1 VCGYPQL
8 SQDVGP
14 VRVPIVQEMESG
26 DTSHPC
32 SGFRSFMVSQFD
44 AGRARPFG
52 GDVVGG
58 AYIRGGSGHYGVQG
72 VNKRPAKT
80 N

>member
-1 VCGYPQL
+1 
-8 SQDVGP
+8 
-14 VRVPIVQEMESG
+14 
-26 DTSHPC
+26 
-32 SGFRSFMVSQFD
+32 MVSQFD